1 MKIIPKAQYG
11 TQFIAQPDNTR
22 VAKPVLVERMEY
34 KPKPDEL
41 FITDKRTGKKVLVKR
56 RNETVSPDNRSN
68 YQRQQS
74 QKQSQNIYRK
84 HQEDKKI
91 KEGMKNLQ
99 GLLTLVTPST
109 YVGPVF
115 NNNGKSYIQNV
126 MSGQG
131 SGDVAGNVAIDMLTP
146 FAVGGAKSLAT
157 RLFPKSITVY
167 KGGVKPFTRDYTFFT
182 TDKEYAKQFGPV
194 QKYKLKYRHP
204 GYTKDPLIYKDMEWI
219 HFNIDNNLRQQNKHY
234 SDIIIGHDALTS
246 EGLIPSKGTEYV
258 VWNPKQIRA
267 TPKKKVVD
275 MFIPFA
281 VGAKS
286 LASGIVKYPQ
296 NVGRRVVETAM
307 RTTPYANPI
316 PEISNNFHIMLH
328 GNNGGKGRLLH
339 IGNYILTG
347 KRVGPKGYYNSFAP
361 FTQLNDIIVTKPSLG
376 SRMKAFT
383 QPEGTSFAFSGY
395 VDRLGQVPPYTGGND
410 IIDAFLYQ
418 KTIDPKYGVR
428 RINSDYGIH
437 TDYVNK
443 WYPNKKVQVYEV
455 QNSSG
460 IPEVEVTDKSS
471 WLPSTEFSKDFGTNY
486 DNVLNAAGH
495 LKQTGIY
502 NNARVIRRQD
512 IWKFN
517 PTEYKQRWFENK
529 RLYTDEPLWKKKLL
543 DMGLRYV
550 DRIGTPI
557 ITRTKWVYE

>member
-11 TQFIAQPDNTR
+11 TQIVAQSDNTR
-22 VAKPVLVERMEY
+22 VAKPVLAEKIEY
-34 KPKPDEL
+34 KPKPNE
-41 FITDKRTGKKVLVKR
+41 FFFTDRRTGKKVLVKK
-56 RNETVSPDNRSN
+56 RNETVSADNRST
-68 YQRQQS
+68 YQRQEAQRKTE
-74 QKQSQNIYRK
+74 QAYKQYE
-84 HQEDKKI
+84 EDKKQE
-91 KEGMKNLQ
+91 EGMKNLS
-99 GLLTLVTPST
+99 GFLTFISPST
-109 YVGPVF
+109 YIGPMF
-115 NNNGKSYIQNV
+115 NNNGKSYLDNV

-131 SGDVAGNVAIDMLTP
+131 TGDVAGNIAVDMLTP

-157 RLFPKSITVY
+157 
-167 KGGVKPFTRDYTFFT
+167 
-182 TDKEYAKQFGPV
+182 
-194 QKYKLKYRHP
+194 
-204 GYTKDPLIYKDMEWI
+204 
-219 HFNIDNNLRQQNKHY
+219 
-234 SDIIIGHDALTS
+234 
-246 EGLIPSKGTEYV
+246 
-258 VWNPKQIRA
+258 
-267 TPKKKVVD
+267 
-275 MFIPFA
+275 
-281 VGAKS
+281 
-286 LASGIVKYPQ
+286 GIVKYPQ
-296 NVGRRVVETAM
+296 NVGRRAVETAM
-307 RTTPYANPI
+307 RTTPYANPL

-383 QPEGTSFAFSGY
+383 QPEGISFAFSGY

-455 QNSSG
+455 QNNSN
-460 IPEVEVTDKSS
+460 IPETEVLNKSS
-471 WLPSTEFSKDFGTNY
+471 WLPSTEFSEDFGTNY

-495 LKQTGIY
+495 LKQTGVY
-502 NNARVIRRQD
+502 NNSRVIRRQD

-550 DRIGTPI
+550 DNIGTPV

>member
-1 MKIIPKAQYG
+1 MKVVPKFQNSGKTPTRQQIEQNKKKQEFLNQNGVKVKIDGSWGPWQQKQYERLTTKDKYYNTTPLGFLSYVYDKTLGDGTTYQEDPAFVKGYSGEIRQDDRSTVRRYLDQQMHDNRTPLGYVTQTVLPSAAIAGTLVYG
-11 TQFIAQPDNTR
+11 TPAIIQGIRTA
-22 VAKPVLVERMEY
+22 VADPSTILPALKVATKEGAKGAIGATAVNATS
-34 KPKPDEL
+34 KV
-41 FITDKRTGKKVLVKR
+41 TTGKTWGEQVAQSTGVSSDFGEFTNPGFVL
-56 RNETVSPDNRSN
+56 SPLAYNAS
-68 YQRQQS
+68 
-74 QKQSQNIYRK
+74 
-84 HQEDKKI
+84 
-91 KEGMKNLQ
+91 
-99 GLLTLVTPST
+99 
-109 YVGPVF
+109 
-115 NNNGKSYIQNV
+115 
-126 MSGQG
+126 
-131 SGDVAGNVAIDMLTP
+131 
-146 FAVGGAKSLAT
+146 AKYL
-157 RLFPKSITVY
+157 
-167 KGGVKPFTRDYTFFT
+167 
-182 TDKEYAKQFGPV
+182 
-194 QKYKLKYRHP
+194 
-204 GYTKDPLIYKDMEWI
+204 
-219 HFNIDNNLRQQNKHY
+219 
-234 SDIIIGHDALTS
+234 
-246 EGLIPSKGTEYV
+246 
-258 VWNPKQIRA
+258 
-267 TPKKKVVD
+267 
-275 MFIPFA
+275 
-281 VGAKS
+281 
-286 LASGIVKYPQ
+286 Q
-296 NVGRRVVETAM
+296 NVGRRVTETAM

-361 FTQLNDIIVTKPSLG
+361 FTQLNDIIVTKPSLR

-517 PTEYKQRWFENK
+517 PTEYKQKWFENK

-557 ITRTKWVYE
+557 ITRTKWIYE